1 MFQVL
6 ASVGIKEF
14 HTIKAYKKLGFV
26 RLSQNIN
33 NIIIRKVEEYKQ
45 N

>member
-14 HTIKAYKKLGFV
+14 HTIKAYSSLGLARV
-26 RLSQNIN
+26 SQNIN
-33 NIIIRKVEEYKQ
+33 KYEN
-45 N
+45 